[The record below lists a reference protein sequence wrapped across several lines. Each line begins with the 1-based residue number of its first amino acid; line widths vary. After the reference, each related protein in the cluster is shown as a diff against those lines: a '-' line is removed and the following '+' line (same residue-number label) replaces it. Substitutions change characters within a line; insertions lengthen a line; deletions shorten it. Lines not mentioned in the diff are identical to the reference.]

1 MGAVM
6 RVNTLQTAQTVER
19 DNGDAIGRARVHDF
33 FGRGHQLDAGPQ
45 VYLGRQL
52 DEGSTI
58 YAHFHDV
65 DQFQVIVLGSGRFG
79 RVPVRPI
86 TIQYADA
93 FAPYGPIVAEQDG
106 LGFFVFRRQAA
117 SGGWKMPG
125 NARLIPK
132 PIGRRFFV
140 DVDDWQTPPSEGGVR
155 REQLWGPAT
164 DGLAIELFR
173 LPPSATAVIPLGTA
187 GGLHLMICSGSLVH
201 EAAPLPELSVLLP
214 ELGDKNPSITA
225 SDDGAVVLALKFPA
239 PSDRP
244 GSDPAKSI
252 SEQSAYVRAV
262 GAAR

>member
-1 MGAVM
+1 M
-6 RVNTLQTAQTVER
+6 RVNTLQAAPTVER
-19 DNGDAIGRARVHDF
+19 DNGDAIGRALVHDF

-79 RVPVRPI
+79 RVPVQPI

-93 FAPYGPIVAEQDG
+93 FAPYGPIVAAQDG
-106 LGFFVFRRQAA
+106 LGFFVFRRRAA
-117 SGGWKMPG
+117 TGGWKMPG

-132 PIGRRFFV
+132 PMGRRFFV
-140 DVDDWQTPPSEGGVR
+140 DVDDWQTPPKKGGVCT
-155 REQLWGPAT
+155 EQIWGPAA

-173 LPPSATAVIPLGTA
+173 LPPGATAVIPVGAA
-187 GGLHLMICSGSLVH
+187 GELHLMICSGSLLH
-201 EAAPLPELSVLLP
+201 EGAHLPALSVLL
-214 ELGDKNPSITA
+214 
-225 SDDGAVVLALKFPA
+225 SDESDDAAAIAADGDGAVVLALKFPA

-244 GSDPAKSI
+244 GSDPAKGIGDHS
-252 SEQSAYVRAV
+252 SYVRAV
-262 GAAR
+262 DPAH